1 MFGMTS
7 TNPDHER
14 LALASTLTQR
24 AVELALAD
32 GLKEARRRQEAADQA
47 ALADLKGLL
56 KH

>member
-7 TNPDHER
+7 PNPDHER

-32 GLKEARRRQEAADQA
+32 GLKEIRRRQEAADQA